1 MAALPARDAE
11 PASVTRREP
20 EPAEPAPSF
29 PPVPYSVI
37 FGSGRF
43 WLTFT
48 VAAAIVVIHDS
59 MEALEV
65 LPTSGMAHEVPHEFV
80 RDFLFI
86 IPVVYAALQ
95 FGLRGSIAMALLCT
109 ALSLPMWVLLHAG
122 TERIGAMA
130 QMTIVY
136 VLAVAV
142 GSRVDRE
149 AQARAEAEKALEA
162 LRVSGTKYRSLFET
176 SGEGILIIDQGGEIA
191 DCNAAA
197 GELLGC
203 RPAEL
208 VERNVRDALPGELA
222 TAVASTGGAVPSRD
236 VQITDARGEDL
247 WVEPVATPLPGSGGS
262 VQIVLRN
269 VTHQR
274 RRQSRLQSY
283 AARVLHAQEEERQRI
298 AQELHDDTVQSLVL
312 LCRRIDAVEDAPVRE
327 TPAQMRRLRDD
338 VEATI
343 ASLRDYLRGL
353 RPAVLD
359 DLGLEP
365 AIRSLV
371 EEAGE
376 RTDIDVS
383 FAVEGAVRRLE
394 QTAELALF
402 RIAQE
407 ALRNMA
413 RHSSAA
419 HGRVVLLYLDD
430 EVVLAVTDDG
440 VGFRPPETYF
450 DQIEAGQLG
459 LLGMQ
464 ERARIVGGSLQIE
477 SRRGTGT
484 TVVATVPQAA

>member
-1 MAALPARDAE
+1 MAALPARGTE
-11 PASVTRREP
+11 PASGTRQRGALDRLRRHSSVAGVLLRER
-20 EPAEPAPSF
+20 
-29 PPVPYSVI
+29 
-37 FGSGRF
+37 RF
-43 WLTFT
+43 W
-48 VAAAIVVIHDS
+48 AAIALSSALAGSYDVV
-59 MEALEV
+59 EAFAPLPEV
-65 LPTSGMAHEVPHEFV
+65 RALAALPHEFL
-80 RDFLFI
+80 RDGLLI
-86 IPVVYAALQ
+86 IPVIYAGVRLGMRGALAIA
-95 FGLRGSIAMALLCT
+95 FWCTLITIPNWIFLHEGSER
-109 ALSLPMWVLLHAG
+109 AG
-122 TERIGAMA
+122 TMSQMA
-130 QMTIVY
+130 IVY
-136 VLAVAV
+136 AVAV
-142 GSRVDRE
+142 FVGSRSMSE
-149 AQARAEAEKALEA
+149 A
-162 LRVSGTKYRSLFET
+162 KYRAIFHSA
-176 SGEGILIIDQGGEIA
+176 GEGVLVVREGGEVVEA
-191 DCNAAA
+191 NAAA
-197 GELLGC
+197 RALLGWT
-203 RPAEL
+203 RPTLEHLRLPATL
-208 VERNVRDALPGELA
+208 SSALDTARAGSAPPDAVRLEGAGEE
-222 TAVASTGGAVPSRD
+222 D
-236 VQITDARGEDL
+236 VWL
-247 WVEPVATPLPGSGGS
+247 EPVCTPLPGGEGLTQ
-262 VQIVLRN
+262 VVLRN
-269 VTHQR
+269 VTQQR

-376 RTDIDVS
+376 RTDTDVS

-413 RHSSAA
+413 RHSRAA
-419 HGRVVLLYLDD
+419 HGRVILLYLDD

-440 VGFRPPETYF
+440 IGFRPPGTRF
-450 DQIEAGQLG
+450 DQVEAGQLG

-484 TVVATVPQAA
+484 TVVATVPQAASRSSSPSRATRSSS